1 MDIPALHIF
10 RLAGGTSLALQKG
23 HRISIDIDL
32 FAGQPFDNTM
42 VLQALEAYL
51 YPEKPAAVRTF
62 PFGFFCI
69 IQDIKTDFIFWGD
82 SFIEEPVVE
91 ENIRMASPLE
101 IFAMK
106 LQAVIS
112 RKTKKDFFDIA
123 LLLQSIPLKNALE
136 AYKKKY
142 NEQDIAPV
150 LKQLLYFEEADGDV
164 DPNMLISFT
173 WQEVKQIIMDA
184 VQNFWK
190 EEL

>member
-62 PFGFFCI
+62 PFGFFCT